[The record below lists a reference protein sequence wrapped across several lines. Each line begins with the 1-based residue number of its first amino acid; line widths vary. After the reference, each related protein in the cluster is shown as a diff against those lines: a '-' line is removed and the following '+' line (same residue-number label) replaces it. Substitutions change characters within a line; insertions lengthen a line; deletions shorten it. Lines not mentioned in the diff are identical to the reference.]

1 MSDDKFQFIVEYEGL
16 SIQEAK
22 LNYAE
27 RKDLPD
33 SAFCGPDRTY
43 PAQDA
48 AHVRNGLARLAVFGG
63 RLPDA
68 IRKKIYLCLVR
79 RAKKFGVE
87 HDPKKY
93 KWGKY
98 VTESKVIDTDTK
110 NLIDWYL
117 KELGVTK

>member
-1 MSDDKFQFIVEYEGL
+1 MENVDMFVKAISEYEGME
-16 SIQEAK
+16 IQEAR
-22 LNYAE
+22 LSYAE
-27 RKDLPD
+27 RQNLPD

-48 AHVRNGLARLAVFGG
+48 AHVRNGFARLSLFGG
-63 RLPDA
+63 RLPEP

-87 HDPKKY
+87 HDPKTY

-98 VTESKVIDTDTK
+98 VTEAKIESDAKKI
-110 NLIDWYL
+110 IDWYL
-117 KELGVTK
+117 KQLGI

>member
-1 MSDDKFQFIVEYEGL
+1 MENIDMFVKAISEYEGME
-16 SIQEAK
+16 IQEAR
-22 LNYAE
+22 LSYAE
-27 RKDLPD
+27 RQNLPD

-48 AHVRNGLARLAVFGG
+48 AHVRNGFARLSLFGG
-63 RLPDA
+63 RLPEP

-87 HDPKKY
+87 HDPKTY

-98 VTESKVIDTDTK
+98 VTEAKIESDAKKI
-110 NLIDWYL
+110 IDWYL
-117 KELGVTK
+117 KQLGI